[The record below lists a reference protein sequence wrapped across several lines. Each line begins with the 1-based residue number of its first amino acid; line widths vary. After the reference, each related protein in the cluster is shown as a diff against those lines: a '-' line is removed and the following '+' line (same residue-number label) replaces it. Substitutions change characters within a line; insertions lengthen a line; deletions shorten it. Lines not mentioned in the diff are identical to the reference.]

1 MELGVGGV
9 AGSVHAVS
17 DGVLLIDGQLGKEMS
32 AAEIER
38 TADGYAYAAAA
49 LQEAGFDM
57 VLLHFG
63 HALQVGQFLSPLS
76 NKRTD
81 EFGGSLENR
90 ARFPSMII
98 DRIREKVGKDLLI
111 EVRISGTEFEPGGIV
126 IDEAI
131 EFIRMIQDKIDLIHV
146 SAGMHIPKWMTVTHP
161 CGFLPPMP
169 NVFLAEAVKK
179 ANVRIPVVTI
189 GGIQEL
195 SGAEKIIAG
204 GRADIVSIARGF
216 IADPDLGEKA
226 YNGRGDDIIPCIK
239 CMRCHDSAV
248 YENRYVCSVNP
259 VIGFEHF
266 LPALVQPAAVRKKV
280 LVIGGGPAGMKAALI
295 AAERGHDVTLLEKSE
310 SLGGAIKFAGYVA
323 FKYDLNRFTEYLVH
337 QVSKSN
343 IRVQL
348 NTEATP
354 KLVMA
359 ENADVIIAAVGATPI
374 IPPIPGIGGSNVLM
388 ALQTYGQEAQLGPK
402 IVIVGGGQVGCETAL
417 HLARMGK
424 TVTVVE
430 MKPEIAPDA
439 SRTHRTELLLELDK
453 DKNISYL
460 TSACCTSIME
470 TGIAYQDQAGD
481 GQRVDA
487 DSVIIAVG
495 LRAMDQQA
503 ESFRAVADRFVAVG
517 DCVRPATVE
526 HAIASAFSA
535 AMQI

>member
-1 MELGVGGV
+1 MMYSGRNLHAEALYPSLIVTQSWQHNISQSYLYCPYDTTFFAGHRTLSKRGACVTCAGVSIFPVTNDGNLGYDVYSRAPRHYLAQLADRIHFYGAKASMELGVGGV

-204 GRADIVSIARGF
+204 GRAYIVSIARGF
-216 IADPDLGEKA
+216 IADPDLG
-226 YNGRGDDIIPCIK
+226 
-239 CMRCHDSAV
+239 
-248 YENRYVCSVNP
+248 
-259 VIGFEHF
+259 
-266 LPALVQPAAVRKKV
+266 
-280 LVIGGGPAGMKAALI
+280 
-295 AAERGHDVTLLEKSE
+295 
-310 SLGGAIKFAGYVA
+310 
-323 FKYDLNRFTEYLVH
+323 
-337 QVSKSN
+337 
-343 IRVQL
+343 
-348 NTEATP
+348 
-354 KLVMA
+354 
-359 ENADVIIAAVGATPI
+359 
-374 IPPIPGIGGSNVLM
+374 
-388 ALQTYGQEAQLGPK
+388 
-402 IVIVGGGQVGCETAL
+402 
-417 HLARMGK
+417 
-424 TVTVVE
+424 
-430 MKPEIAPDA
+430 
-439 SRTHRTELLLELDK
+439 
-453 DKNISYL
+453 
-460 TSACCTSIME
+460 
-470 TGIAYQDQAGD
+470 
-481 GQRVDA
+481 
-487 DSVIIAVG
+487 
-495 LRAMDQQA
+495 
-503 ESFRAVADRFVAVG
+503 
-517 DCVRPATVE
+517 
-526 HAIASAFSA
+526 
-535 AMQI
+535 